1 MDISIDE
8 LKAKLDSGNDN
19 IVIDVR
25 ETWEYEE
32 FNINAD
38 NIPLG
43 DLSQAFEKYENN
55 KENEIILHCKSGGR
69 SGVAQQLMKE
79 AGFKN
84 VKNLTGGM
92 LAWQEK
98 FGNG

>member
-8 LKAKLDSGNDN
+8 LKAKLDSGSNN

-43 DLSQAFEKYENN
+43 ELSNAIDKYEDN
-55 KENEIILHCKSGGR
+55 KEDEIILHCKSGGR
-69 SGVAQQLMKE
+69 SGVAQQLMIE

-92 LAWQEK
+92 LAWQDK